1 MFKFFKLNLKK
12 RLFSILLVLAIL
24 VVVSITRDAPL
35 ETYSGKTMGTHYK
48 VSLTSSSNNPQEEKI
63 FNILDAVN
71 KEMSTYKEAS
81 LISQFNNLP
90 VNTWFEISSS
100 FATVLKQAISI
111 CELTNGY
118 FDVTV
123 GRLVNMWGF
132 GPAKTSSRPG
142 SKKIEEILKE
152 VSCNSVIFNRDFNQ
166 IKKIKDVEIDFSAI
180 AKGYAVDKVSE
191 FLLDNKSIK
200 GFMVDV
206 GGEIRVYGSKNKYT
220 PWSVGITHPKY
231 NDKPIYEFQNL
242 SLGSFAMATSGDYR
256 NIRIF
261 DDEVITHTINT
272 KNGKPRLLEITSV
285 SVIDPSAMKADAL
298 ATALN
303 AMGVERGREFVNRHN
318 LKVVFVYLENN
329 QFKTEVSENL
339 QKLVQ

>member
-1 MFKFFKLNLKK
+1 
-12 RLFSILLVLAIL
+12 
-24 VVVSITRDAPL
+24 
-35 ETYSGKTMGTHYK
+35 MGTYYK
-48 VSLTSSSNNPQEEKI
+48 VSLTSSPNNPQEEKI

-81 LISQFNNLP
+81 LISKFNNLP

-100 FATVLKQAISI
+100 FATVLKEAISI

-123 GRLVNMWGF
+123 GRLVNIWGF
-132 GPAKTSSRPG
+132 GPSNVSSRPG

-152 VSCNSVIFNRDFNQ
+152 VSCNSIVFNGSFNQ
-166 IKKIKDVEIDFSAI
+166 IKKVKDVKIDFSAI
-180 AKGYAVDKVSE
+180 AKGYAVDRVSE
-191 FLLDNKSIK
+191 YLLDNKSIK

-206 GGEIRVYGSKNKYT
+206 GGEIRVYGSKNKSI
-220 PWSVGITHPKY
+220 PWTVGVTHPKY
-231 NDKPIYEFQNL
+231 NDKPIYKFEDL
-242 SLGSFAMATSGDYR
+242 SLGNFAMATSGDYR
-256 NIRIF
+256 NIRVF
-261 DDEVITHTINT
+261 DGEAITHTINT

-298 ATALN
+298 ATALH
-303 AMGVERGREFVNRHN
+303 AMGVVKGREFVNRHN

-329 QFKTEVSENL
+329 KFKTEVSENL